1 MTSKIIAIAA
11 VLATATMLAV
21 IASTIPITAAYS
33 DESETESNLKCKGSG
48 ITSGQSS
55 VDNSISC
62 EQGSGGI
69 GGQNEEG
76 PGGIGGQPGS
86 DEELQVR
93 QVIGDV
99 VPVSP
104 RGLET
109 SLASCAAGEVVT
121 GGGFNILDDA
131 NEINSSVW
139 SFKDDDSEAW
149 SVQLFN
155 PGPATVFINAFAECA
170 S

>member
-1 MTSKIIAIAA
+1 M
-11 VLATATMLAV
+11 
-21 IASTIPITAAYS
+21 
-33 DESETESNLKCKGSG
+33 
-48 ITSGQSS
+48 
-55 VDNSISC
+55 
-62 EQGSGGI
+62 
-69 GGQNEEG
+69 
-76 PGGIGGQPGS
+76 
-86 DEELQVR
+86 
-93 QVIGDV
+93 
-99 VPVSP
+99 
-104 RGLET
+104 
-109 SLASCAAGEVVT
+109 T

>member
-1 MTSKIIAIAA
+1 MTPKIITIGAILAA
-11 VLATATMLAV
+11 VAMLAGIV
-21 IASTIPITAAYS
+21 STIPITSAYS
-33 DESETESNLKCKGSG
+33 DEGETESNLKCNGSG
-48 ITSGQSS
+48 TTSGQSS

-62 EQGSGGI
+62 DQGSGGI

-76 PGGIGGQPGS
+76 SGGIGGQPGS

-99 VPVSP
+99 VSVSP
-104 RGLET
+104 RDLET

-121 GGGFNILDDA
+121 GGGFNILDDT
-131 NEINSSVW
+131 NEINPSVW

>member
-1 MTSKIIAIAA
+1 MIPKIIVIVAI
-11 VLATATMLAV
+11 LSTATMLAGIV
-21 IASTIPITAAYS
+21 STIPITSAYS
-33 DESETESNLKCKGSG
+33 DEGETESNLKCIGSG
-48 ITSGQSS
+48 TTSGQSS

-62 EQGSGGI
+62 DQGSGGT

-76 PGGIGGQPGS
+76 PGGIGEQPGS
-86 DEELQVR
+86 DGELQVR
-93 QVIGDV
+93 QVIGNV

-104 RGLET
+104 RDLET

-131 NEINSSVW
+131 NEINPSVW

>member
-1 MTSKIIAIAA
+1 MIPKIIVIVAI
-11 VLATATMLAV
+11 LSTATMLAGIV
-21 IASTIPITAAYS
+21 STIPITSAYS
-33 DESETESNLKCKGSG
+33 DEGETESNLKCIGSG
-48 ITSGQSS
+48 TTSGQSS

-62 EQGSGGI
+62 DQGSGGT

-76 PGGIGGQPGS
+76 PGGIGEQPGS
-86 DEELQVR
+86 DGELQVR
-93 QVIGDV
+93 QVIGNV

-104 RGLET
+104 RDLET
-109 SLASCAAGEVVT
+109 SLASCAAGAVVT

-131 NEINSSVW
+131 NEINPSVW